1 MQDRGNAKGSLFW
14 QYSKEEFYALNIE
27 SYKILQEK
35 EGVDKAL
42 RF

>member
-1 MQDRGNAKGSLFW
+1 MQKEVYFR